1 MSLVR
6 DDDDHANDSRKI
18 NPGMVRDTQNT
29 PRLFSQSCHPGELAP
44 IRACSLG
51 SLNLEASC
59 RQEPIFNFTPEDEC
73 KYTGVR
79 VGMCS
84 HRVLEFREV
93 GDGKVGAPLL
103 SEVKRGDGILRG
115 LCHR

>member
-6 DDDDHANDSRKI
+6 DDDDHANDSRKKKI
-18 NPGMVRDTQNT
+18 NPGMVRDTQTT

-44 IRACSLG
+44 IRERSLG
-51 SLNLEASC
+51 FLNLEASC

-73 KYTGVR
+73 KYMGVR

-84 HRVLEFREV
+84 HRVLEVREV
-93 GDGKVGAPLL
+93 DEGKVWAPP
-103 SEVKRGDGILRG
+103 SSRGEKR
-115 LCHR
+115 